1 MIGKKIRLLILA
13 VGIYALSVTG
23 LRADVDWFP
32 SGDKVNSQG
41 FAVSSSGDYEEGD
54 RIVNTALLDV
64 GGGTAAGE
72 ELRAPSSKRFKT
84 KKNKKWKTRGGEV
97 EESLMVKQNSY
108 SLLQIDH
115 NIFLLSLSPHL
126 KMVTSLSP
134 IVAAILHLL
143 IKDTATT

>member
-97 EESLMVKQNSY
+97 EES
-108 SLLQIDH
+108 DDAAEA
-115 NIFLLSLSPHL
+115 
-126 KMVTSLSP
+126 TT
-134 IVAAILHLL
+134 IVAAGASNIQF
-143 IKDTATT
+143 TAISYLNQRNSSKK